1 MQKNKTA
8 LVLACLL
15 PRFQDIIFV
24 CILIASMLYGPKLF
38 NLDGDLGRHI
48 TIGDYILA
56 NKTIPTHD
64 IFSHTRFGQPMTPHE
79 WLAQVIFAL
88 GHKVLSL
95 GGAVLITAIIIACSF
110 VLVYQDSRQRS
121 NMPFLS
127 LGFTVLAAAASSVHW
142 LARPHIFT
150 FLYLAIW
157 TYCLENIQR
166 NKKIPVWV
174 FGIIML
180 LWANTHGAFIAGF
193 VVWGAYITGHILES
207 LIQNRQHETKLRAW
221 LYIGF
226 LAFIATLINP
236 DGIHL
241 WGTSFGFISNTYLV
255 SHTQEYLPA
264 NFYLPGTWPFLAIIS
279 LSILILYLKN
289 HHLLISHGLLLT
301 GWTVM
306 GLYSARNIP
315 LYAIIVTPILTEA
328 SAKLLLGTSWESI
341 EINLLK
347 IENSIRGMLWPILSI
362 GLAIFLLRN
371 QGLQAYNTYDPS
383 IFPVKAV
390 DWLIENP
397 QEGRIFNQFTWG
409 GYLLYREWPD
419 QLVFIDGQT
428 DFYGEALTREYE
440 RVISVSDGWENVL
453 IKYDVDWVIIP
464 SDSILADKLAQQRWQ
479 ELYRDAIAVILE
491 KHK

>member
-8 LVLACLL
+8 LALAYLL
-15 PRFQDIIFV
+15 PSFQDIFFV
-24 CILIASMLYGPKLF
+24 CILIAGALYGPKLF

-48 TIGDYILA
+48 TIGNYIIA

-64 IFSHTRFGQPMTPHE
+64 IFSHTKFGQPLTPHE

-95 GGAVLITAIIIACSF
+95 GGAVLITAIFIACSF
-110 VLVYQDSRQRS
+110 VLVYHDSRQRS
-121 NMPFLS
+121 NMPLLS
-127 LGFTVLAAAASSVHW
+127 LGFTVLAAAASSIHW

-193 VVWGAYITGHILES
+193 AVWGAYITGHILES
-207 LIQNRQHETKLRAW
+207 LIQKHQHETKLRTW
-221 LYIGF
+221 LYIGV

-236 DGIHL
+236 DGIRL
-241 WGTSFGFISNTYLV
+241 WGTSFGFIGNTYLV
-255 SHTQEYLPA
+255 SHTQEYQPA
-264 NFYLPGTWPFLAIIS
+264 NFHVPGTWPFLAIIS
-279 LSILILYLKN
+279 LSILILCLKK
-289 HHLLISHGLLLT
+289 HRLLISHGLLLT

-315 LYAIIVTPILTEA
+315 LYAIIVTPILIEA

-347 IENSIRGMLWPILSI
+347 IENSIRGIFWPILSI
-362 GLAIFLLRN
+362 GLAILLLRT
-371 QGLQAYNTYDPS
+371 QRLQAYNTYDPS

-409 GYLLYREWPD
+409 GYLLYREWPE

-440 RVISVSDGWENVL
+440 RVISTSEGWENVL
-453 IKYDVDWVIIP
+453 RKHDVIWVIIP
-464 SDSILADKLAQQRWQ
+464 SDSILADKLAQQGWQ
-479 ELYRDAIAVILE
+479 KLYRDATAVILE

>member
-8 LVLACLL
+8 LLLACLL

-24 CILIASMLYGPKLF
+24 CILMASMLYGPKLF

-88 GHKVLSL
+88 GHKALSL
-95 GGAVLITAIIIACSF
+95 GGDVLITAIIIACSF
-110 VLVYQDSRQRS
+110 VLVYHGSRQRS
-121 NMPFLS
+121 NRPFLS
-127 LGFTVLAAAASSVHW
+127 LGFTVLAAAASSIHW

-157 TYCLENIQR
+157 TYCLENIR
-166 NKKIPVWV
+166 GNKKIPVWV

-207 LIQNRQHETKLRAW
+207 LIQEHQHETKLRTW
-221 LYIGF
+221 LYIGV

-241 WGTSFGFISNTYLV
+241 WGTSFGFIGNTYLV
-255 SHTQEYLPA
+255 SHTQEYLSA
-264 NFYLPGTWPFLAIIS
+264 NFHVPGTWPFLAIIS
-279 LSILILYLKN
+279 LSILILCLKN
-289 HHLLISHGLLLT
+289 HRLSISNSLLLT
-301 GWTVM
+301 SWTVM

-362 GLAIFLLRN
+362 GLAIFLFRTR
-371 QGLQAYNTYDPS
+371 GLQAYNTYDPS

-390 DWLIENP
+390 DWLIDNP

-409 GYLLYREWPD
+409 GYLLYREWPE

-440 RVISVSDGWENVL
+440 RVISTSEGWENVL
-453 IKYDVDWVIIP
+453 RKHDVAWVIIP
-464 SDSILADKLAQQRWQ
+464 SDSILADKLAQQGWQ
-479 ELYRDAIAVILE
+479 ELYRDATAVILE

>member
-24 CILIASMLYGPKLF
+24 CILMASMLYGPKLF

-88 GHKVLSL
+88 GHKALSL
-95 GGAVLITAIIIACSF
+95 GGDVLITAIIIACSF
-110 VLVYQDSRQRS
+110 VLVYHGSRQRS

-127 LGFTVLAAAASSVHW
+127 LGFTVLAAAASSIHW

-157 TYCLENIQR
+157 TYCLENIR
-166 NKKIPVWV
+166 GNKKIPVWV

-207 LIQNRQHETKLRAW
+207 LIQEHQHETKLRTW
-221 LYIGF
+221 LYIGV

-241 WGTSFGFISNTYLV
+241 WGTSFGFIGNTYLV
-255 SHTQEYLPA
+255 SHTQEYQPA
-264 NFYLPGTWPFLAIIS
+264 NFHVPGTWPFLAIIS
-279 LSILILYLKN
+279 LSIIILCLKN
-289 HHLLISHGLLLT
+289 HRLSISNSLLLT
-301 GWTVM
+301 SWTVM

-347 IENSIRGMLWPILSI
+347 IENSIRGMFWPILSM
-362 GLAIFLLRN
+362 GLAIFLFRTR
-371 QGLQAYNTYDPS
+371 GLQAYNTYDPS

-390 DWLIENP
+390 DWLIDNP

-409 GYLLYREWPD
+409 GYLLYREWPE

-428 DFYGEALTREYE
+428 DFYGETLTREYE
-440 RVISVSDGWENVL
+440 RVISTSEGWENVL
-453 IKYDVDWVIIP
+453 RKHDVALVIIP
-464 SDSILADKLAQQRWQ
+464 SDSILADKLAQQGWQ
-479 ELYRDAIAVILE
+479 ELYRDATAVILE

>member
-8 LVLACLL
+8 LVFACLL

-24 CILIASMLYGPKLF
+24 SILIAGMLFGSKLF

-48 TIGDYILA
+48 TVGDYILA

-79 WLAQVIFAL
+79 WLAQVIIAL

-110 VLVYQDSRQRS
+110 VLVYQDSLQRS

-127 LGFTVLAAAASSVHW
+127 LGLTVLAAAASSIHW

-157 TYCLENIQR
+157 TYCLESIQG
-166 NKKIPVWV
+166 NKKIPVWA
-174 FGIIML
+174 FGVIML

-193 VVWGAYITGHILES
+193 VVWGAYITGHVLES
-207 LIQNRQHETKLRAW
+207 LIQKHQHETKLRTW
-221 LYIGF
+221 LYIGV

-241 WGTSFGFISNTYLV
+241 WGTSFGFIGNTYLV
-255 SHTQEYLPA
+255 SHTQEYLSA
-264 NFYLPGTWPFLAIIS
+264 NFQLPGTWPFLAIIS
-279 LSILILYLKN
+279 LSILILCLKN
-289 HHLLISHGLLLT
+289 HRLSISHGLLLT

-315 LYAIIVTPILTEA
+315 LYAIIVAPILTEA
-328 SAKLLLGTSWESI
+328 SAKLLQGTSWESI

-347 IENSIRGMLWPILSI
+347 IENSIRGMPWLILSM
-362 GLAIFLLRN
+362 GLAILLLRT
-371 QGLQAYNTYDPS
+371 QALQSYNTYDPS
-383 IFPVKAV
+383 TFPVKAV

-419 QLVFIDGQT
+419 RLVFIDGQT
-428 DFYGEALTREYE
+428 DFYGEKFTREYE
-440 RVISVSDGWENVL
+440 QIVSLSGDWNSVL
-453 IKYDVDWVIIP
+453 KKYKITLAIIP
-464 SDSILADKLAQQRWQ
+464 TYSPLKTALLQLEGWAIIYQDNTSTILRK
-479 ELYRDAIAVILE
+479 
-491 KHK
+491 K